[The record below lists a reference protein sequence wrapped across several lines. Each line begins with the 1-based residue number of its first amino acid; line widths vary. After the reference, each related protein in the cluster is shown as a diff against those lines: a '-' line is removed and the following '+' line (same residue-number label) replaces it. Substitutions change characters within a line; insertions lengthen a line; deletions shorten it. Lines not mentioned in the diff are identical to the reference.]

1 MIIMSDSS
9 KKVFFIKIIELLYA
23 KKINNKIVTP
33 LREIDTVR
41 VIGNV
46 ISYMKREKKI
56 KLVVDDGSGQI
67 TVFAD
72 ENTIVDDFNLGD
84 SVLIE
89 GKVIVLGDNVF
100 ISAKSIR
107 KIKLASEIIV
117 RALLI
122 SQYKEL
128 LKI

>member
-1 MIIMSDSS
+1 MSDSS

>member
-1 MIIMSDSS
+1 MIIMSDSL
-9 KKVFFIKIIELLYA
+9 KKVFFIKILELLYA
-23 KKINNKIVTP
+23 KTMNNKIVTP
-33 LREIDTVR
+33 LREIDSVR

-46 ISYMKREKKI
+46 ISFMKREKKI

-72 ENTIVDDFNLGD
+72 ENTIIDDFNLGD

-89 GKVIVLGDNVF
+89 GKVIILGNKVF

-107 KIKLASEIIV
+107 KIKLTSEIIM
-117 RALLI
+117 RTLLI